1 MNRLTGQIHVLLQDE
16 TAITLILVQIIKFI
30 ALSQEMP
37 NQKTCTYLI
46 KRSNELFI

>member
-16 TAITLILVQIIKFI
+16 TLITLILVQIIKFI
-30 ALSQEMP
+30 ALNQEMP
-37 NQKTCTYLI
+37 NQKTFTYLT